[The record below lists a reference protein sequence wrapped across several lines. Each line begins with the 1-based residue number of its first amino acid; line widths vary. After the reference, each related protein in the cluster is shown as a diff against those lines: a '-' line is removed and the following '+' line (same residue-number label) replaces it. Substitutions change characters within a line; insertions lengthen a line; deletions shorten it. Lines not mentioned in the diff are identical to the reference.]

1 MMEKGDLSHPVG
13 TAEVVTQCLWRKAY
27 HRRQQRQAATLPVGI
42 TGLFNHLLQTR
53 MQGVNSDKAQEGQTE
68 GRIFTDLPIEQLAV
82 VPETE
87 GFGSGGTG
95 LEQLQQCLPAGEI
108 LGAQLKLLKLA
119 GLHLA
124 HLRIHGGNGAQQLP
138 QIPARNPI

>member
-1 MMEKGDLSHPVG
+1 
-13 TAEVVTQCLWRKAY
+13 
-27 HRRQQRQAATLPVGI
+27 
-42 TGLFNHLLQTR
+42 
-53 MQGVNSDKAQEGQTE
+53 MQGVNSDKAQEGQAE
-68 GRIFTDLPIEQLAV
+68 WRVFTDLPIEQLTV
-82 VPETE
+82 VPETD

-124 HLRIHGGNGAQQLP
+124 QLRIH
-138 QIPARNPI
+138 